1 MENNQQEV
9 FFSVIIPTRNRP
21 QLFKLALDSVLAQS
35 FDNFEVIVVNDG
47 STEEYWNDYEDLKE
61 QTGDKVSF
69 HELVHRPNGHGQSY
83 SMNYGVSKSRGKY
96 ICFLDDDD
104 YWIDTEHLI
113 RAYNSII
120 KSNKPVDVY
129 YTNQVAY
136 YSDGT
141 KKIESVWIEDLKE
154 FVENRKYDDSGS
166 YLVDV
171 PFLLKSGGFAHL
183 NCSIIRKELYQSIG
197 GMDEN
202 IRYECDRDFY
212 IRSIDFSK
220 IILHNPAIIS
230 KHNIP
235 DAKKKDNMSTL
246 VSFSEKL
253 IYQMRVYDKGIA
265 LSKNELIVD
274 YCAVGKMYILKK
286 MAEGFF
292 NKKDFKKGYVYSR
305 QALGIRITLK
315 WLLFTSYLYFKYVT
329 RRGK

>member
-1 MENNQQEV
+1 MENNKQEV

-212 IRSIDFSK
+212 IRTIDASDTIFY
-220 IILHNPAIIS
+220 NPEFIS

-235 DAKKKDNMSTL
+235 DASKKDNMSTL
-246 VSFSEKL
+246 VSFAEKS
-253 IYQMRVYDKGIA
+253 IYQLRVYDKGVA
-265 LSKNELIVD
+265 LCRSLALVD
-274 YCAVGKMYILKK
+274 YCANGKMYILKNLSQTFLSLNEHK
-286 MAEGFF
+286 RSAYFA
-292 NKKDFKKGYVYSR
+292 R
-305 QALGIRITLK
+305 QALGVKFSVK
-315 WLLFTSYLYFKYVT
+315 WFLYSIYLSSKAMIH
-329 RRGK
+329 KA